1 MRIKLL
7 ALLAVAVISEQASA
21 FRFDTDGDVKVRWDN
36 TFKFNAMSRVA
47 KQDKDVYTPQGAS
60 SARSN
65 GWFLADDAD
74 LSVDRSGAGLV
85 STRFDV
91 LSEMDIIWRE
101 NFGLRISGSAWY
113 DPQYDDD
120 NNDHPGD
127 RRLTWASPS
136 TPVGEYNHEAQD
148 LHYAGGEL
156 LDAFAFANFDFG
168 ETKSLGIRAGRH
180 TIYWGQGLLTNGAVH
195 GIGGAMAPIDFTKA
209 LSVPGTES
217 KELFMPT
224 GKVSSV
230 LQLSPNLTLN
240 AYYSYE
246 FQAYRMPEDGTYW
259 SPVEGLTENSEFL
272 TVVPGEDVRAGFK
285 MRGYSD
291 DTGDYGFNLQYYVEP
306 WALDASFVY
315 INYTDKNLHG
325 LVGGLG
331 TSNTPGL
338 DLDAGVAYLGE
349 AQWVFKNDIELFA
362 VALARDIAGVS
373 VGVDIVHRKD
383 TGLGPNLLAALQQSA
398 AVFDSAD
405 SDNYPGAVGDTW
417 HLNISAAHF
426 LNADWNLWDGG
437 NALIEAT
444 FSMLDTCNENCQ
456 VLDTRINEDRVI
468 SQIAA
473 VFRPTWYQV
482 RAGWDLTLPMSVNY
496 TIDGEKSPINFGG
509 DEEGGAVSIGAQ
521 LDIDQVWLATIAYND
536 RFGPVLAGTGGL
548 LKDRDNISLTI
559 KRTF

>member
-349 AQWVFKNDIELFA
+349 AQRVFKNDIELFA

-405 SDNYPGAVGDTW
+405 SDNYPGAVGDTC
-417 HLNISAAHF
+417 
-426 LNADWNLWDGG
+426 
-437 NALIEAT
+437 T
-444 FSMLDTCNENCQ
+444 
-456 VLDTRINEDRVI
+456 
-468 SQIAA
+468 
-473 VFRPTWYQV
+473 
-482 RAGWDLTLPMSVNY
+482 
-496 TIDGEKSPINFGG
+496 
-509 DEEGGAVSIGAQ
+509 
-521 LDIDQVWLATIAYND
+521 
-536 RFGPVLAGTGGL
+536 
-548 LKDRDNISLTI
+548 
-559 KRTF
+559 

>member
-1 MRIKLL
+1 MNKKRLTILLL
-7 ALLAVAVISEQASA
+7 AAISAQANA
-21 FRFDTDGDVKVRWDN
+21 FRFNTDGDFKIRWDN
-36 TFKFNAMSRVA
+36 SFKFNAMSRVA
-47 KQDKDVYTPQGAS
+47 KQDKDVYTVQGAS
-60 SARSN
+60 SDRSN
-65 GWFLADDAD
+65 GWFIADDSD
-74 LSVDRSGAGLV
+74 LSVDRGGAGLV
-85 STRFDV
+85 STRLDV
-91 LSEMDIIWRE
+91 LSEMDIVWKQ
-101 NFGLRISGSAWY
+101 NFGLRVSGSAWY

-120 NNDHPGD
+120 NNDHPSN

-136 TPVGEYNHEAQD
+136 TPVGEYNHEAED

-156 LDAFAFANFDFG
+156 LDAFAFANVDIG
-168 ETKSLGIRAGRH
+168 ENTSLGIRAGRH
-180 TIYWGQGLLTNGAVH
+180 TIYWGQALLANGAVH

-209 LSVPGTES
+209 LSVPGSEA

-224 GKVSSV
+224 GKISSV
-230 LQLSPNLTLN
+230 LQLGPNLTLN

-272 TVVPGEDVRAGFK
+272 TLIPGETVRSGFK
-285 MRGYSD
+285 MRGYSE

-306 WALDASFVY
+306 WGLDASFVY

-331 TSNTPGL
+331 SSNTPSI
-338 DLDAGVAYLGE
+338 DLDAGVNYLGE
-349 AQWVFKNDIELFA
+349 AKWVFKNDIELFG
-362 VALARDIAGVS
+362 VALAKDIAGIS
-373 VGVDIVHRKD
+373 VGVDIVYRKD
-383 TGLGPNLLAALQQSA
+383 TGLGPNLQAALLQPA
-398 AVFDSAD
+398 AVFEDAD
-405 SDNYPGAVGDTW
+405 SGNYPGAVGDTW
-417 HLNISAAHF
+417 HVNVSALHLLNG
-426 LNADWNLWDGG
+426 DWSLWDGG
-437 NALIEAT
+437 TALVEAT
-444 FSMLDTCNENCQ
+444 FSMLDSCNENCQ

-473 VFRPTWYQV
+473 VFKPTWYQV
-482 RAGWDLTLPMSVNY
+482 RPGWDLSFPMTVSY

-509 DEEGGAVSIGAQ
+509 DEEGGTASIGAQ
-521 LDIDQVWLATIAYND
+521 VDINQVWLATVAYNN